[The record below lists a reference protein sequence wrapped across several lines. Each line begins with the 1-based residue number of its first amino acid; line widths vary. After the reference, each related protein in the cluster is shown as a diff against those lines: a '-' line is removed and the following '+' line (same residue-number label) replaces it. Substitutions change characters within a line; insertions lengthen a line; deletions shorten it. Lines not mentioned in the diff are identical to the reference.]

1 MQPLQ
6 RARCERAGAALAA
19 AFSHGAAWVMKH
31 VIGDLLMWDGVVCWC
46 RLAHFRH
53 CLMVVCELVL
63 GMGSN
68 FFSSRFEDAK
78 CMFESASRLL
88 YPSVAFPLSRWSMS
102 DDEAHA
108 METHDDDP
116 PECAIIEEQDED
128 YTQTRV
134 QMLIARRN
142 HDAQMDEFDEK
153 IEKEGEPHD
162 ESAETEQMDGES
174 CSNFDSMLDEV
185 QKISEDLQNKKVLIE
200 GLLTRLNGFCNLY
213 RIESLVNNSF
223 MK

>member
-1 MQPLQ
+1 
-6 RARCERAGAALAA
+6 
-19 AFSHGAAWVMKH
+19 
-31 VIGDLLMWDGVVCWC
+31 
-46 RLAHFRH
+46 
-53 CLMVVCELVL
+53 
-63 GMGSN
+63 
-68 FFSSRFEDAK
+68 
-78 CMFESASRLL
+78 MFESASRLV
-88 YPSVAFPLSRWSMS
+88 YPSVAFPLSRLSMS

-116 PECAIIEEQDED
+116 SECSIIEEQDED
-128 YTQTRV
+128 DTQTRV

-153 IEKEGEPHD
+153 IEEEGEPHD

-213 RIESLVNNSF
+213 RIEALVNNSF
-223 MK
+223 MKSLFCQFLQSSFHANCEFPDFSSDS